1 MVTKTFKIVCN
12 FAEYLNQET
21 VAQALLE
28 QVTLRSDK
36 PEVFFAVFDNKPE
49 KLLVSKGIEV
59 TK

>member
-28 QVTLRSDK
+28 HVTLCNDK
-36 PEVFFAVFDNKPE
+36 PEVFFAVFDNKTE
-49 KLLVSKGIEV
+49 RSAVNKGIEV
-59 TK
+59 NK